1 MERPL
6 ALVPSFPWEKEG
18 LQKWREGRL
27 TRRLGDDDDDYGVD
41 KLVIVFGWE
50 VRSVH
55 LGRPE
60 RAAVHP
66 RDGRREDSKSHP
78 GQESQT

>member
-18 LQKWREGRL
+18 LQKWRECRL

-55 LGRPE
+55 LGIL
-60 RAAVHP
+60 AT
-66 RDGRREDSKSHP
+66 GRREDSKIGHP